1 MTNVPLPS
9 KKTAS
14 QSFFLSFRYFLLF
27 DAYEAA
33 SALAVN
39 HDPFFSE
46 TSDPRQIG
54 DTRFVDRPY
63 STVAFLS

>member
-1 MTNVPLPS
+1 MFLFLQKRLS
-9 KKTAS
+9 RS
-14 QSFFLSFRYFLLF
+14 LFFYQSGISFCLMHTKQP
-27 DAYEAA
+27 

-46 TSDPRQIG
+46 TSDPHQIG